1 MKLRDLTELA
11 ARNLREAVLRNSL
24 TTLGIAVGVASLV
37 AMLSLGVG
45 LQELASTRLSRS
57 GLFDAVFVTTQAN
70 MRAFGGPPRPAA
82 ERAAAQ
88 PSRKLDDAAR
98 RELAGIKNVVEVY
111 PEVRFP
117 TEVQFEGKPYM
128 TTVAGIPASARGD
141 GAFDEM
147 KGSFFSGPEANEAI
161 LQIEFARDLTKQTD
175 SLIGKELV
183 LRYAE
188 KEPLPADD
196 APAGKKPSKD
206 AAAAT
211 TGKAATGAAAAK
223 EPAADGAAAS
233 DSGADDAAASGGFS
247 LVPREMK
254 LRIIGVVETEPAT
267 GFGGFGRG
275 RLLIPLQ
282 IAQNLRIAQPT
293 DMREMLRGNSGKP
306 TYESLTVRV
315 SSPKAVQGVEDAIKG
330 MGFGTFSILDAT
342 KNLRLFFTVFDL
354 LLGIF
359 GSLALT
365 VASLGIINTLVMAI
379 LERRREIGILKALGA
394 ADRDVRRLFFAEAG
408 AMGLLGGVLGVAIGW
423 MIGRALTFATNV
435 YLARQEL
442 PPIDLS
448 SIPWWMVAGAIAF
461 SFFVSLAAGMYPA
474 SRAARLNPVEAL
486 RYE

>member
-57 GLFDAVFVTTQAN
+57 GLFDAVFVTTQSN
-70 MRAFGGPPRPAA
+70 MRAFGGPPRPLA
-82 ERAAAQ
+82 ERTSTQ
-88 PSRKLDDAAR
+88 PPRKLDENAR
-98 RELAGIKNVVEVY
+98 QQLEQIKNVVEVY

-117 TEVQFEGKPYM
+117 TEVQFDGKPYM
-128 TTVAGIPASARGD
+128 TTVAGIPASARRD

-147 KGSFFSGPEANEAI
+147 KGSFFSGPGANEAI
-161 LQIEFARDLTKQTD
+161 LQIEFARDLSKQTD
-175 SLIGKELV
+175 SLIGKDLV

-188 KEPLPADD
+188 KEALPADVPAEHAAGKPAANHSDADD
-196 APAGKKPSKD
+196 AP
-206 AAAAT
+206 
-211 TGKAATGAAAAK
+211 
-223 EPAADGAAAS
+223 
-233 DSGADDAAASGGFS
+233 ASGGFS
-247 LVPREMK
+247 LVPRELK

-293 DMREMLRGNSGKP
+293 DMREMLRGNTGKP
-306 TYESLTVRV
+306 SYETLTVRV
-315 SSPKAVQGVEDAIKG
+315 SSPKVVQSVEDTIKG

-342 KNLRLFFTVFDL
+342 KNMMLFFTVFDSL
-354 LLGIF
+354 LLIF

-365 VASLGIINTLVMAI
+365 VASLGIVNTLVMAI

-394 ADRDVRRLFFAEAG
+394 ADRDVRRLFFVEAG
-408 AMGLLGGVLGVAIGW
+408 AMGLLGGVLGVAMGW
-423 MIGRALTFATNV
+423 LIGRALTIGTNA
-435 YLARQEL
+435 YLKRQEL
-442 PPIDLS
+442 PAIDIS
-448 SIPWWMVAGAIAF
+448 SIHWWMVALAIGV

>member
-70 MRAFGGPPRPAA
+70 MRAFGGPPRASA
-82 ERAAAQ
+82 DRVSAQ
-88 PSRKLDDAAR
+88 PARKLDEEAR
-98 RELAGIKNVVEVY
+98 RQLAGIRNVVEVY

-147 KGSFFSGPEANEAI
+147 KGAFFSGPEANEAI
-161 LQIEFARDLTKQTD
+161 LQIEFARDLSKQTD
-175 SLIGKELV
+175 SLIGKDLV

-188 KEPLPADD
+188 KQALPADD
-196 APAGKKPSKD
+196 SAPGQSKANRSAANDSAISNTMTSD
-206 AAAAT
+206 A
-211 TGKAATGAAAAK
+211 
-223 EPAADGAAAS
+223 P
-233 DSGADDAAASGGFS
+233 ASGGFS
-247 LVPREMK
+247 LVPRELK

-293 DMREMLRGNSGKP
+293 DMREMLRGNTGKP
-306 TYESLTVRV
+306 TFETLTVRV
-315 SSPKAVQGVEDAIKG
+315 SSPKAVQGVEDTIKG

-342 KNLRLFFTVFDL
+342 KNMMLFFTVFDSL
-354 LLGIF
+354 LLIF

-365 VASLGIINTLVMAI
+365 VASLGIVNTLVMAI

-394 ADRDVRRLFFAEAG
+394 ADRDVRRLFFVEAG
-408 AMGLLGGVLGVAIGW
+408 AMGLLGGVLGVAMGW
-423 MIGRALTFATNV
+423 LIGRALTLGTNA
-435 YLARQEL
+435 YLKRQEL
-442 PPIDLS
+442 PAIDIS
-448 SIPWWMVAGAIAF
+448 SIHWWMVALAIGV

>member
-82 ERAAAQ
+82 DRVSSQ
-88 PSRKLDDAAR
+88 PARKLDEEAR
-98 RELAGIKNVVEVY
+98 RRLAGIKNVVEVY

-117 TEVQFEGKPYM
+117 TEVQFDGKPYM

-147 KGSFFSGPEANEAI
+147 KGSFFSGPEADEAI
-161 LQIEFARDLTKQTD
+161 LQIEFARDLSKQSD

-188 KEPLPADD
+188 KEPLPADEGLATRAAT
-196 APAGKKPSKD
+196 APGKD
-206 AAAAT
+206 AAKDSAAN
-211 TGKAATGAAAAK
+211 
-223 EPAADGAAAS
+223 
-233 DSGADDAAASGGFS
+233 DAPASGGFA

-282 IAQNLRIAQPT
+282 IAQNLRIAEPS
-293 DMREMLRGNSGKP
+293 DMREMLRGNTGKP

-315 SSPKAVQGVEDAIKG
+315 SSPKAVQGVEDTIKG

-342 KNLRLFFTVFDL
+342 KNMMLFFTVFDSL
-354 LLGIF
+354 LLIF

-365 VASLGIINTLVMAI
+365 VASLGIVNTLVMAI

-394 ADRDVRRLFFAEAG
+394 ADRDVRRLFFVEAG
-408 AMGLLGGVLGVAIGW
+408 AMGLLGGILGVLIGW
-423 MIGRALTFATNV
+423 LIGHAINFGTNI
-435 YLARQEL
+435 YLARRAL
-442 PPIDLS
+442 PAIS
-448 SIPWWMVAGAIAF
+448 VTAVPWRMGAAEIAF
-461 SFFVSLAAGMYPA
+461 SIAVSLVAGMYPA
-474 SRAARLNPVEAL
+474 SRAARLDPVQAL

>member
-57 GLFDAVFVTTQAN
+57 GLFDAVFVTTRTN
-70 MRAFGGPPRPAA
+70 MRAFGGPPRASADRVSTQPA
-82 ERAAAQ
+82 
-88 PSRKLDDAAR
+88 RKLDEEAR
-98 RELAGIKNVVEVY
+98 RQLAEIKNVLEVY

-117 TEVQFEGKPYM
+117 TEVQFEGKPYS
-128 TTVAGIPASARGD
+128 TTVAGIPVSARGD

-147 KGSFFSGPEANEAI
+147 KGAFFSGPEANEAI
-161 LQIEFARDLTKQTD
+161 LQIEFARDLSKQTD
-175 SLIGKELV
+175 SLIGKDLV

-188 KEPLPADD
+188 KQALPADD
-196 APAGKKPSKD
+196 SAPKQA
-206 AAAAT
+206 
-211 TGKAATGAAAAK
+211 KANRS
-223 EPAADGAAAS
+223 AAS
-233 DSGADDAAASGGFS
+233 DSAVSDTTTSDAPASGGFS
-247 LVPREMK
+247 LVPRELK

-293 DMREMLRGNSGKP
+293 DMREMLRGNTGKP
-306 TYESLTVRV
+306 TFETLTVRV

-342 KNLRLFFTVFDL
+342 KNMMLFFTVFDSL
-354 LLGIF
+354 LLIF

-365 VASLGIINTLVMAI
+365 VASLGIVNTLVMAI

-394 ADRDVRRLFFAEAG
+394 ADRDVRRLFFVEAG
-408 AMGLLGGVLGVAIGW
+408 AMGLLGGVLGVAMGW
-423 MIGRALTFATNV
+423 LIGRALTIATNA
-435 YLARQEL
+435 YLKRQEL
-442 PPIDLS
+442 PAIDIS
-448 SIPWWMVAGAIAF
+448 SIHWWMVALAIGV

>member
-57 GLFDAVFVTTQAN
+57 GLFDAVFVTTQTN
-70 MRAFGGPPRPAA
+70 MRAFGGPPRALPDRVSTQPA
-82 ERAAAQ
+82 
-88 PSRKLDDAAR
+88 RKLDDAAR
-98 RELAGIKNVVEVY
+98 QELAGIKNVVEVY

-128 TTVAGIPASARGD
+128 TTVAGIPASARAD

-161 LQIEFARDLTKQTD
+161 LQIEFARDLSKQTD
-175 SLIGKELV
+175 SLIGKDLV

-188 KEPLPADD
+188 KQALPADD
-196 APAGKKPSKD
+196 AATSASAGNQS
-206 AAAAT
+206 
-211 TGKAATGAAAAK
+211 
-223 EPAADGAAAS
+223 AADRSTTKHSAE
-233 DSGADDAAASGGFS
+233 DDAPASGGFS
-247 LVPREMK
+247 LVPRELK

-293 DMREMLRGNSGKP
+293 DMREMLRGNTGKP
-306 TYESLTVRV
+306 TYETLTVRV

-342 KNLRLFFTVFDL
+342 KNMMLFFTVFDSL
-354 LLGIF
+354 LLIF

-365 VASLGIINTLVMAI
+365 VASLGIVNTLVMAI

-394 ADRDVRRLFFAEAG
+394 ADRDVRRLFFVEAG
-408 AMGLLGGVLGVAIGW
+408 AMGLLGGVLGVGMGW
-423 MIGRALTFATNV
+423 LIGRALTIGTNA
-435 YLARQEL
+435 YLKRQEL
-442 PPIDLS
+442 PAIDIS
-448 SIPWWMVAGAIAF
+448 SIHWWMVALAIGV

>member
-70 MRAFGGPPRPAA
+70 MRAFGGPPRALPDRVATQPA
-82 ERAAAQ
+82 
-88 PSRKLDDAAR
+88 RKLDDAAR
-98 RELAGIKNVVEVY
+98 QALAQIKNVVEVY

-128 TTVAGIPASARGD
+128 TTVAGIPASARSD

-161 LQIEFARDLTKQTD
+161 LQVEFARDLSKQTD
-175 SLIGKELV
+175 SLIGKDLV

-188 KEPLPADD
+188 KQALPPDNAAGKIVTKQAAADD
-196 APAGKKPSKD
+196 AP
-206 AAAAT
+206 
-211 TGKAATGAAAAK
+211 
-223 EPAADGAAAS
+223 
-233 DSGADDAAASGGFS
+233 ASGGFS

-293 DMREMLRGNSGKP
+293 DMREMLRGNTGKP
-306 TYESLTVRV
+306 TYETLTVRV
-315 SSPKAVQGVEDAIKG
+315 SSPKAVQGVEDTIKG

-342 KNLRLFFTVFDL
+342 KNMMLFFTVFDSL
-354 LLGIF
+354 LLIF

-365 VASLGIINTLVMAI
+365 VASLGIVNTLVMAI

-394 ADRDVRRLFFAEAG
+394 ADRDVRRLFFVEAG
-408 AMGLLGGVLGVAIGW
+408 AMGLLGGVLGVGMGW
-423 MIGRALTFATNV
+423 LIGRALTIGTNA
-435 YLARQEL
+435 YLKRKEL
-442 PPIDLS
+442 PAIDIS
-448 SIPWWMVAGAIAF
+448 SIHWWMVALAIGV

>member
-82 ERAAAQ
+82 ERASAQ
-88 PSRKLDDAAR
+88 ASRKLDDAAR
-98 RELAGIKNVVEVY
+98 QQLAGIKNVVEVY

-188 KEPLPADD
+188 KQALPADD
-196 APAGKKPSKD
+196 AQVRKKPSKD
-206 AAAAT
+206 AAAAA
-211 TGKAATGAAAAK
+211 TGKAATGVAATK
-223 EPAADGAAAS
+223 DSAADDGPV
-233 DSGADDAAASGGFS
+233 SGGFS

-282 IAQNLRIAQPT
+282 IAQNLRIVQPT
-293 DMREMLRGNSGKP
+293 DMREMLRGSSGKP

-423 MIGRALTFATNV
+423 LIGRALTFATNV

-448 SIPWWMVAGAIAF
+448 SIPWWMVVGAIAF

>member
-45 LQELASTRLSRS
+45 LQGLASTRLSRS
-57 GLFDAVFVTTQAN
+57 GLFDAVFVTTQTN
-70 MRAFGGPPRPAA
+70 MRAFGGPPRALPDRVSTQPA
-82 ERAAAQ
+82 
-88 PSRKLDDAAR
+88 RKLDDAAR
-98 RELAGIKNVVEVY
+98 QELAGIKNVVEVY

-128 TTVAGIPASARGD
+128 TTVAGIPASARAD

-161 LQIEFARDLTKQTD
+161 LQIEFARDLSKQTD
-175 SLIGKELV
+175 SLIGKDLV

-188 KEPLPADD
+188 KQALPADD
-196 APAGKKPSKD
+196 AATSASAGNQS
-206 AAAAT
+206 AANR
-211 TGKAATGAAAAK
+211 
-223 EPAADGAAAS
+223 
-233 DSGADDAAASGGFS
+233 SGAKHSAANDSANSDAAASGGFS
-247 LVPREMK
+247 LVPRELK

-267 GFGGFGRG
+267 GFGGFGRA

-293 DMREMLRGNSGKP
+293 DMREMLRGNTGKP
-306 TYESLTVRV
+306 TYETLTVRV

-408 AMGLLGGVLGVAIGW
+408 AMGLVGGVLGVAIGW
-423 MIGRALTFATNV
+423 LIGRALTFGTNV

-448 SIPWWMVAGAIAF
+448 SIPWWMMVGAIAF
-461 SFFVSLAAGMYPA
+461 LFFVSLAAGMYPA